1 MQKRIILIGE
11 LIIDRNL
18 FIREVG
24 RSTEFNVQKNILI
37 NEKINL
43 GGAGMVY
50 SGLKLLSN
58 QIDFFSITN
67 FNFTKNLQKLLKKNI
82 IFDEKYMLEKNRF
95 WKNKKMIM
103 QINNLVN
110 SKVAVKKFQNNL
122 IKKIE
127 KFNKNDVVILS
138 DYRQGIFEKN
148 FTKKIVRLIKLNGNI
163 IHVDQQSTSRNPDL
177 IKFKNSDFLILNKGE
192 YLKAFKIYKLEKS
205 NFKNSLKILQKKIG
219 IKNLIIKDG
228 KDGSIFLNNNKL
240 FKVKAL
246 KTLKNANTI
255 GAGDFFLAK
264 FATSKKTN
272 MIERLFES
280 NKFAYKKICNN
291 IKTKN

>member
-18 FIREVG
+18 FIKEVG
-24 RSTEFNVQKNILI
+24 RSAEFNVQKNILI

-58 QIDFFSITN
+58 QIDFFSIAN
-67 FNFTKNLQKLLKKNI
+67 LNLIKNLQKLLKKNI
-82 IFDEKYMLEKNRF
+82 IFDKKYLLEKNRF

-103 QINNLVN
+103 QLNNIIN

-122 IKKIE
+122 IKKI
-127 KFNKNDVVILS
+127 KKLNKNDVVILS

-148 FTKKIVRLIKLNGNI
+148 FTKKIIKLIKSKGNI
-163 IHVDQQSTSRNPDL
+163 IYVDQQSTSKNPDL
-177 IKFKNSDFLILNKGE
+177 VKFKSSDFLILNKDE
-192 YLKAFKIYKLEKS
+192 YLKAFKIYKIEKS
-205 NFKNSLKILQKKIG
+205 NFKYSLKILQKKIE

-228 KDGSIFLNNNKL
+228 KNGSIFLNNHKL
-240 FKVKAL
+240 FKVKAF

-264 FATSKKTN
+264 FATSKKIN
-272 MIERLFES
+272 MTERLFES
-280 NKFAYKKICNN
+280 NKFAYRKISNN
-291 IKTKN
+291 IKIKN

>member
-18 FIREVG
+18 FIKELG
-24 RSTEFNVQKNILI
+24 RSAEFNVQKNILI

-58 QIDFFSITN
+58 QIDFFSIAN
-67 FNFTKNLQKLLKKNI
+67 LNLIKNLQKLLKKNI
-82 IFDEKYMLEKNRF
+82 IFDKKYLLEKNRF

-103 QINNLVN
+103 QLNNIIN

-122 IKKIE
+122 IKKI
-127 KFNKNDVVILS
+127 KKLNKNDVVILS

-148 FTKKIVRLIKLNGNI
+148 FTKKIIKLIKSKGNI
-163 IHVDQQSTSRNPDL
+163 IYVDQQSTSKNPDL
-177 IKFKNSDFLILNKGE
+177 VKFKSSDFLILNKEE
-192 YLKAFKIYKLEKS
+192 YLKAFKIYKIEKS
-205 NFKNSLKILQKKIG
+205 NFKNSLKILQKKIE

-228 KDGSIFLNNNKL
+228 KNGSIFLNNHKL
-240 FKVKAL
+240 FKVKAF

-264 FATSKKTN
+264 FATSKKIN
-272 MIERLFES
+272 MTERLFES
-280 NKFAYKKICNN
+280 NKFAYRKISNN
-291 IKTKN
+291 IKIKN

>member
-18 FIREVG
+18 FIKEVG
-24 RSTEFNVQKNILI
+24 RSAEFNVQKNILI

-58 QIDFFSITN
+58 QIDFFSIAN
-67 FNFTKNLQKLLKKNI
+67 LNLIKNLQKLLKKNI
-82 IFDEKYMLEKNRF
+82 IFDKKYLLEKNRF

-103 QINNLVN
+103 QINNIIN

-122 IKKIE
+122 IKKI
-127 KFNKNDVVILS
+127 KKLNKNDVVILS

-148 FTKKIVRLIKLNGNI
+148 FTKKIIKLIKSKGNI
-163 IHVDQQSTSRNPDL
+163 IYVDQQSTSKNPDL
-177 IKFKNSDFLILNKGE
+177 VKFKSSDFLILNKEE
-192 YLKAFKIYKLEKS
+192 YLKAFKIYKIEKS
-205 NFKNSLKILQKKIG
+205 NFKYSLKILQKKIE

-228 KDGSIFLNNNKL
+228 KNGSIFLNNHKL
-240 FKVKAL
+240 FKVKAF

-264 FATSKKTN
+264 FATSKKIN
-272 MIERLFES
+272 MTERLFES
-280 NKFAYKKICNN
+280 NKFAYRKISNN
-291 IKTKN
+291 IKIKN

>member
-18 FIREVG
+18 FIKEVG
-24 RSTEFNVQKNILI
+24 RSAEFNVQKNILI

-58 QIDFFSITN
+58 QIDFFSIAN
-67 FNFTKNLQKLLKKNI
+67 LNLIKNLQKLLKKNI
-82 IFDEKYMLEKNRF
+82 IFDKKYLLEKNRF

-103 QINNLVN
+103 QLNNIIN

-122 IKKIE
+122 IKKI
-127 KFNKNDVVILS
+127 KKLNKNDVVILS

-148 FTKKIVRLIKLNGNI
+148 FTKKIIKLIKSKGNI
-163 IHVDQQSTSRNPDL
+163 IYVDQQSTSKNPDL
-177 IKFKNSDFLILNKGE
+177 VKFKSSDFLILNKEE
-192 YLKAFKIYKLEKS
+192 YLKAFKIYKIEKS
-205 NFKNSLKILQKKIG
+205 NFKYSLKILQKKIE

-228 KDGSIFLNNNKL
+228 KNGSIFLNNHKL
-240 FKVKAL
+240 FKVKAF

-264 FATSKKTN
+264 FATSKKIN
-272 MIERLFES
+272 MTERLFES
-280 NKFAYKKICNN
+280 NKFAYRKISNN
-291 IKTKN
+291 IKIKN

>member
-18 FIREVG
+18 FIKEVG
-24 RSTEFNVQKNILI
+24 RSAEFNVQKNILI
-37 NEKINL
+37 NEKIDL

-50 SGLKLLSN
+50 TGLKLLSN

-67 FNFTKNLQKLLKKNI
+67 FNFIKNLQKLLKKNI
-82 IFDEKYMLEKNRF
+82 IIDEKYLLEKNRF

-122 IKKIE
+122 IKKIK

-138 DYRQGIFEKN
+138 DYRLGIFEKN

-177 IKFKNSDFLILNKGE
+177 IKFKNSDFLILNRGE

-228 KDGSIFLNNNKL
+228 KNGSIFLNNNKL

-264 FATSKKTN
+264 FATSKKIN
-272 MIERLFES
+272 MAERLFES
-280 NKFAYKKICNN
+280 NKFAYKKISNN
-291 IKTKN
+291 IKTNN

>member
-264 FATSKKTN
+264 FATSKKIN

-280 NKFAYKKICNN
+280 NKFAYKKISNN

>member
-280 NKFAYKKICNN
+280 NKFAYKKISNN

>member
-1 MQKRIILIGE
+1 VQKRIILIGE

-24 RSTEFNVQKNILI
+24 RSAEFNVQKNILI
-37 NEKINL
+37 NEKIDL

-50 SGLKLLSN
+50 TGLKLLSN

-67 FNFTKNLQKLLKKNI
+67 FNFIKNLQKLLKKNI
-82 IFDEKYMLEKNRF
+82 IIDEKYLLEKNRF

-122 IKKIE
+122 IKKIK

-138 DYRQGIFEKN
+138 DYRLGIFEKN

-177 IKFKNSDFLILNKGE
+177 IKFKNSDFLILNRGE

-228 KDGSIFLNNNKL
+228 KNGSIFLNNNKL

-264 FATSKKTN
+264 FATSKKIN
-272 MIERLFES
+272 MAERLFES
-280 NKFAYKKICNN
+280 NKFAYKKISNN
-291 IKTKN
+291 IKTNN

>member
-177 IKFKNSDFLILNKGE
+177 IKFKNSDFLILNREE
-192 YLKAFKIYKLEKS
+192 YLKAFNIYKLEKS
-205 NFKNSLKILQKKIG
+205 NFKNSLKLLQKKIG

-264 FATSKKTN
+264 FATSKKIN
-272 MIERLFES
+272 MTERLFES
-280 NKFAYKKICNN
+280 NKFAYKKISNN

>member
-24 RSTEFNVQKNILI
+24 RSAEFNVQKNILI
-37 NEKINL
+37 NEKIDL

-50 SGLKLLSN
+50 TGLKLLSN

-67 FNFTKNLQKLLKKNI
+67 FNFIKNLQKLLKKNI
-82 IFDEKYMLEKNRF
+82 IIDEKYLLEKNRF

-122 IKKIE
+122 IKKI
-127 KFNKNDVVILS
+127 KKINKNDVVILS
-138 DYRQGIFEKN
+138 DYRLGIFEKN

-177 IKFKNSDFLILNKGE
+177 IKFKNSDFLILNRGE

-228 KDGSIFLNNNKL
+228 KNGSIFLNNNKL

-264 FATSKKTN
+264 FATSKKIN
-272 MIERLFES
+272 MAERLFES
-280 NKFAYKKICNN
+280 NKFAYKKISNN
-291 IKTKN
+291 IKTNN